1 MAGGGEG
8 GGGEGG
14 GVLRGRRARA
24 QRGRA
29 LTPQPEA
36 RGGRRASSNVN
47 GNKIAKKRSAGAI
60 SFVIR
65 TFEAVRSCE
74 VHTQLRRRRAAA
86 RCRTRV
92 PSRRVATPHPSQ
104 GAFWGRLYVNPTRL
118 INSACALFF
127 KADWAGGYFDARLAL
142 LWARKRGRNAYHH
155 QGGSFAPTVGSI
167 PCSVWPNYEQNSLG
181 VVQPLWRPPP
191 PSQASSRA
199 RPGLKMMGQHRQW
212 MDPYFATWAWG
223 LCC

>member
-74 VHTQLRRRRAAA
+74 VHTQLRRLARR
-86 RCRTRV
+86 
-92 PSRRVATPHPSQ
+92 
-104 GAFWGRLYVNPTRL
+104 GALSYKSTESP
-118 INSACALFF
+118 
-127 KADWAGGYFDARLAL
+127 
-142 LWARKRGRNAYHH
+142 
-155 QGGSFAPTVGSI
+155 GGSYTTP
-167 PCSVWPNYEQNSLG
+167 
-181 VVQPLWRPPP
+181 
-191 PSQASSRA
+191 
-199 RPGLKMMGQHRQW
+199 
-212 MDPYFATWAWG
+212 
-223 LCC
+223 